1 MIAQNSIK
9 TVCICG
15 SKTLQNGRVRIGV
28 FFFPMFL
35 TSWLSQ
41 MIFRT
46 SKLGQD
52 KSADALILPHS
63 VSGTGLVPATSEL
76 AADTGTCLGS

>member
-1 MIAQNSIK
+1 
-9 TVCICG
+9 
-15 SKTLQNGRVRIGV
+15 
-28 FFFPMFL
+28 
-35 TSWLSQ
+35 

-76 AADTGTCLGS
+76 AADTGTCLGSWIQKFSAV